1 MLQKLFTN
9 PFFIITSG
17 LVLIVLIQVVIRL
30 SESRKNMNRRFL
42 LRLMILVVFFGCILN
57 LFKILDPSL
66 NIGSILLKGSALI
79 VAIVGFAA
87 QTAISDII
95 CGFLISMNKPFEI
108 GDRIIIEGLEPGIVE
123 DLTLRHVVISIYDD
137 QKIIVPNSQLNT
149 KTVVNT
155 SYQKPDKRGIHL
167 QFSVSYDTDIQKAI
181 DAIRDSV
188 SESPYTLGVE
198 RNGIKEDSGPVYF
211 LKYADSALILE
222 TTLWITR
229 NTSTYTAITDVNVR
243 VKNAFQNRG
252 IEIPYNYLNVVEY
265 EGIKAAPAAEPEK
278 KKEIDDPSKRLF
290 RTNTL
295 RFRTDNINIEKAM
308 ETVHIFSR
316 RQRLD
321 VRKTR
326 QMELLTEET
335 IGIIRNIV
343 SDTKVSFWIEGSG
356 LTYRIHLTFSARIGS
371 EEYRRLLSLSSSG
384 RNEAARTFPDR
395 LWEIIVRGID
405 SQTEDRQEKGSYE
418 WNLSEETNISADQ
431 IGEFILAA
439 IADDIKVSVRKEKV
453 ELLVLKSTV

>member
-9 PFFIITSG
+9 PFFIITG
-17 LVLIVLIQVVIRL
+17 GMVMIVLIQFLIRL

-42 LRLMILVVFFGCILN
+42 LRLMMLVVFFGCILN
-57 LFKILDPSL
+57 LFKVWDPSL
-66 NIGSILLKGSALI
+66 DIGSILLKGSALI

-108 GDRIIIEGLEPGIVE
+108 GDRIVIEGLEPGIVE

-137 QKIIVPNSQLNT
+137 LKIIVPNSQLNT
-149 KTVVNT
+149 KTVINT
-155 SYQKPDKRGIHL
+155 SYRKDDKRGIHL

-181 DAIRDSV
+181 DAIRDCV

-211 LKYADSALILE
+211 LKYAESALILE
-222 TTLWITR
+222 TTLWITKA
-229 NTSTYTAITDVNVR
+229 TSTYTAITDVNTR
-243 VKNAFQNRG
+243 VKNTFQNRG
-252 IEIPYNYLNVVEY
+252 IEIPYSYLNVVEY
-265 EGIKAAPAAEPEK
+265 EGIKAAPSAEPEK
-278 KKEIDDPSKRLF
+278 KKEKDDPSKRLF

-295 RFRTDNINIEKAM
+295 RFKTENVNMEKAM
-308 ETVHIFSR
+308 ETVHLFSR

-326 QMELLTEET
+326 QMELLTEES
-335 IGIIRNIV
+335 IGIIKNIV
-343 SDTKVSFWIEGSG
+343 SDAKVSFWIEGSG
-356 LTYRIHLTFSARIGS
+356 LIYRIHLAFSARIGS
-371 EEYRRLLSLSSSG
+371 EEYKKLLSLSSSG
-384 RNEAARTFPDR
+384 RNEAARAFPGR

-405 SQTEDRQEKGSYE
+405 SQTDDRQEKSSYE
-418 WNLSEETNISADQ
+418 WNLSEETVSAEQ

-439 IADDIKVSVRKEKV
+439 IADDIKVSVRKDKV
-453 ELLVLKSTV
+453 ELLVIKSTV